1 MHRTGW
7 VIDANLLVLFVVGT
21 TGRDL
26 ITKHRRLRRFSVED
40 YDQLLR
46 LKITGSMIVTP
57 NTLTEASNLLAQH
70 ADPER
75 SKFFDTLRYTIEN
88 SHEVVVASVDASH
101 NSAFNRLGLT
111 DAALLEVV
119 SSKTPLLTVDLE
131 LYLAALKKEPDSAM
145 NFTHIQTAARG

>member
-1 MHRTGW
+1 MHQSSW
-7 VIDANLLVLFVVGT
+7 VIDANLLVLFVVGA
-21 TGRDL
+21 TGRHL
-26 ITKHRRLRRFSVED
+26 ITKHRRLQRFSVED
-40 YDQLLR
+40 YDQLLK
-46 LKITGSMIVTP
+46 LKLTGRVIVTP

-70 ADPER
+70 DDPER

-88 SHEVVVASVDASH
+88 SREVVVTSVDASH

-131 LYLAALKKEPDSAM
+131 LYLAALKREPDSAI
-145 NFTHIQTAARG
+145 NFTHFQDL

>member
-7 VIDANLLVLFVVGT
+7 IIDANLLVLFVVGA
-21 TGRDL
+21 TGRHL

-40 YDQLLR
+40 YDRLLE
-46 LKITGSMIVTP
+46 LTGSVIVTP

-70 ADPER
+70 DDPER

-88 SHEVVVASVDASH
+88 NLEIVVTSVDASH

-119 SSKTPLLTVDLE
+119 SSKTPLLTVDLA
-131 LYLAALKKEPDSAM
+131 LYLTALKKEPDSAI
-145 NFTHIQTAARG
+145 NFTHLQDL

>member
-1 MHRTGW
+1 MHQASW
-7 VIDANLLVLFVVGT
+7 VIDANLLVLFVVGA
-21 TGRDL
+21 TGRHL

-40 YDQLLR
+40 YDQLLK
-46 LKITGSMIVTP
+46 LTGSVIVTP

-70 ADPER
+70 DDPER
-75 SKFFDTLRYTIEN
+75 SKFFDTLRHTIEN
-88 SHEVVVASVDASH
+88 SHEVVVTSVDASH

-145 NFTHIQTAARG
+145 NFTYIQAL